1 MLHSA
6 THSGVLIEDWV
17 GQSYYERRYAGAR
30 RGIAF
35 RYEDEAS
42 EASGP
47 IAAQDPK
54 KALQ

>member
-6 THSGVLIEDWV
+6 THSGVLIENWV

-35 RYEDEAS
+35 RFGEGTS
-42 EASGP
+42 EASDKA
-47 IAAQDPK
+47 AAQDPE
-54 KALQ
+54 KAL